1 MADATF
7 DGSNLHIQ
15 IPSTGTFDA
24 QKELYSAWKEWI
36 KLSDNAKYPPAFDTT
51 GGDDVGG
58 GQEIAPYFFC
68 RNDLGWRIKMP
79 QADGE
84 IVITGNLFAR
94 SPNVSLFEQTSGYDA
109 FLRLEVSTRAVLV
122 NGGGGSGSGGATAQE
137 IWEYSGTRSL
147 TDQLAAGDVRTQVD
161 NALTAYDGPT
171 KAELDSAQS
180 TLQAYLI
187 LLQKYHD
194 NKVRFF
200 ASDGVTEVTQQSA
213 FQMVVYDDD
222 ETTPLKI
229 IGFRNA
235 ANQATSI
242 GSATQYV
249 KLL

>member
-94 SPNVSLFEQTSGYDA
+94 APNTSLFEQTAGYDA

-122 NGGGGSGSGGATAQE
+122 NGGGGGS
-137 IWEYSGTRSL
+137 SL
-147 TDQLAAGDVRTQVD
+147 TEAQVRTQVD

-180 TLQAYLI
+180 ALQAYLI